1 MKRILALLL
10 AGALLCTLTGCST
23 AADGQA
29 KHKSLVVYFS
39 ATGNTKAVAQYIAD
53 AAKATLFEL
62 TPEQPYAEG
71 DLDWNNPDSRVSAEL
86 ASEEA
91 QNAVVLTNI
100 SVGDWES
107 YDTVYLGYPIWTG
120 VAAWPVNS
128 FVKGNDF
135 TGKTVIPFCTSGSG
149 SFGNGVTSITDAA
162 SGASVLDGFHVNGS
176 RVDGAQEDVTS
187 WLDGLG
193 L

>member
-62 TPEQPYAEG
+62 TPSSPMPRA
-71 DLDWNNPDSRVSAEL
+71 
-86 ASEEA
+86 
-91 QNAVVLTNI
+91 T
-100 SVGDWES
+100 
-107 YDTVYLGYPIWTG
+107 WTG
-120 VAAWPVNS
+120 TTPTAAYRRSLPA
-128 FVKGNDF
+128 KRR
-135 TGKTVIPFCTSGSG
+135 KTPSS
-149 SFGNGVTSITDAA
+149 
-162 SGASVLDGFHVNGS
+162 
-176 RVDGAQEDVTS
+176 
-187 WLDGLG
+187 
-193 L
+193 

>member
-62 TPEQPYAEG
+62 TPEQPYADG

-135 TGKTVIPFCTSGSG
+135 TGKTVIPFCTSGSSDIG
-149 SFGNGVTSITDAA
+149 ESGTQLAALAGTGDWQTGKRFASAVTQQEAADWVKSLGN
-162 SGASVLDGFHVNGS
+162 
-176 RVDGAQEDVTS
+176 
-187 WLDGLG
+187 
-193 L
+193 

>member
-23 AADGQA
+23 AVDGQA

-62 TPEQPYAEG
+62 APEQPYAEG

-135 TGKTVIPFCTSGSG
+135 TGKTVIPFCTSATSEIGDSG
-149 SFGNGVTSITDAA
+149 K
-162 SGASVLDGFHVNGS
+162 LL
-176 RVDGAQEDVTS
+176 AQMAGTGE
-187 WLDGLG
+187 WLDGKRFTASASRESVESWVKQLSRD
-193 L
+193 

>member
-62 TPEQPYAEG
+62 TPRAALCRGRPGLEQPRQPRIGGACQRRG
-71 DLDWNNPDSRVSAEL
+71 AKRRRPDQHQR
-86 ASEEA
+86 
-91 QNAVVLTNI
+91 
-100 SVGDWES
+100 GR
-107 YDTVYLGYPIWTG
+107 LGI
-120 VAAWPVNS
+120 
-128 FVKGNDF
+128 
-135 TGKTVIPFCTSGSG
+135 
-149 SFGNGVTSITDAA
+149 
-162 SGASVLDGFHVNGS
+162 L
-176 RVDGAQEDVTS
+176 
-187 WLDGLG
+187 
-193 L
+193 

>member
-23 AADGQA
+23 AVDGQA

-62 TPEQPYAEG
+62 APEQPYAEG

-120 VAAWPVNS
+120 VAAIV
-128 FVKGNDF
+128 
-135 TGKTVIPFCTSGSG
+135 
-149 SFGNGVTSITDAA
+149 AA
-162 SGASVLDGFHVNGS
+162 ILLTLFPGIA
-176 RVDGAQEDVTS
+176 
-187 WLDGLG
+187 
-193 L
+193 